1 MLFENLG
8 GEKRM
13 KKDKKKPLPAQRKNV
28 FGRKWYSTNISAT
41 EYFDNNLNDCWQA
54 IYKLS
59 LLVIVM
65 IVILFR
71 KGLFKHFNNFIVNI
85 SSKLKERVSPGN

>member
-1 MLFENLG
+1 MK
-8 GEKRM
+8 EKR
-13 KKDKKKPLPAQRKNV
+13 KPLPAQRRNI
-28 FGRKWYSTNISAT
+28 FGRKWYSTNVSIT

-71 KGLFKHFNNFIVNI
+71 KGLFNHFNNFIVNI
-85 SSKLKERVSPGN
+85 SSKLKERFSPGN

>member
-1 MLFENLG
+1 MLGGKEVG
-8 GEKRM
+8 EVGEKR
-13 KKDKKKPLPAQRKNV
+13 KPLPVQRKNI
-28 FGRKWYSTNISAT
+28 FGRKWYSTNISVT

-59 LLVIVM
+59 LLEFVM

-71 KGLFKHFNNFIVNI
+71 KGLFKHFKNFIVNI
-85 SSKLKERVSPGN
+85 SNKLKEKFSSGN